1 MSEPEKRGDKPLVI
15 TDVLAAEYNALR
27 PGSGYDSE
35 TDMAALFRKAH
46 AESVPFSALCISGGG
61 IRSATFALGALQGLA
76 NRGILDQFDYLST
89 VSGGGY
95 IGSWLTAW
103 CKRAPGGLK
112 EIIPQLRP
120 DAKPAEPGAP
130 DPVAH
135 LRDYNSYLSPKLG
148 ALSADQWTL
157 AATIL
162 RNVLLNWIVLLPL
175 LMAALMLPRLYLS
188 LLVLP
193 ELMFG
198 DIVFA
203 SGAPNYGARELD
215 AISGSSLVRYG
226 LPLLSGV
233 LFATA
238 LFNTLR
244 YLPGIGNEDHTR
256 ADYLR
261 GVLAPLVVAVLA
273 YLAFDSLYY
282 LGSSYTEQSS
292 LSGQM
297 LATLVPTA
305 LAWLAYLVAGK
316 SPSRMRV
323 LFGPLSLAIF
333 LMAAGTGIAIW
344 ATSNFLLWSPN
355 PDTAMSWPEYLT
367 LAPPAILLGYVSG
380 TVLFVGLSSRSLKDE
395 DREWMSRNV
404 AGLLMFCAVWLIACS
419 TVLIAPKWVVD
430 WEAWTPKVLAAAGVL
445 SAWASAFGSA
455 LVANNAPR
463 GAAKP
468 GKAWTAAAL
477 AVKAAPAIFILSLAI
492 ALALA
497 TNILLYGLHLLPGIA
512 DLPEMN
518 LLAVGGAQVT
528 WQDHYAVLSRSS
540 PAIVVALFL
549 SLLAISWIL
558 ARYVNINTFSLH
570 GMYRD
575 RLVRAYL
582 GASNPKRK
590 ANKFTGFARDDD
602 FAVNELDPCQKP
614 LHVLNLTLNL
624 VAANRLA
631 WQQRKAQTFTV
642 SPLHC
647 GNFEL
652 GYRPA
657 SRYGGKGGISLGTA
671 AAISGAAASPNMGYR
686 STPATGFIM
695 TLLNARL
702 GSWLGNPGA
711 AGARTWQHE
720 GPRSAVRSLVKEA
733 LGLTSNQNEYVYLSD
748 GGHFENL
755 GLYEMVLRRCRRI
768 VVLDSGCDPEFVFDD
783 LGNALRK
790 IRIDLGIPIAFED
803 GSMQRLRA
811 RHSRCALAA
820 IRYSAAD
827 AAAPDGWL
835 LYVKPMLLGS
845 EPPDVANYGC
855 SHPDFPHQS
864 TNNQW
869 FDESQTESYRMLG
882 LTTLE
887 EICGGWN
894 GGSLDDLHG
903 HVARAYLNSCKPTS
917 METS

>member
-1 MSEPEKRGDKPLVI
+1 VSKPENQGGKHLVM
-15 TDVLAAEYNALR
+15 TEVLAAEYDTLR
-27 PGSGYDSE
+27 PGRGYDS
-35 TDMAALFRKAH
+35 AADTASLFSKAH
-46 AESVPFSALCISGGG
+46 GESNPFSALCISGGG

-103 CKRAPGGLK
+103 CKRVPGGLK
-112 EIIPQLRP
+112 EVIPRLRS

-130 DPVAH
+130 DPIAH

-162 RNVLLNWIVLLPL
+162 RNILLNWIVLLPL
-175 LMAALMLPRLYLS
+175 LTAALMVPRLYLS

-193 ELMFG
+193 ELLFG

-203 SGAPNYGARELD
+203 GGAPHYGARELD
-215 AISGSSLVRYG
+215 AISGSLFVSYG
-226 LPLLSGV
+226 LPLLSGA

-261 GVLAPLVVAVLA
+261 GVLVPLVVAVLA
-273 YLAFDSLYY
+273 YIAFDSLYY
-282 LGSSYTEQSS
+282 LGSSFTDQSS

-297 LATLVPTA
+297 LATLVPSA
-305 LAWLAYLVAGK
+305 LAWLAYLIVGK
-316 SPSRMRV
+316 HSSSMRV

-333 LMAAGTGIAIW
+333 LMAAGMGLAIW
-344 ATSNFLLWSPN
+344 TTSNFLLWSPN

-367 LAPPAILLGYVSG
+367 LAPPAILFGYVLG

-395 DREWMSRNV
+395 DREWMSRSV
-404 AGLLMFCAVWLIACS
+404 AGVLMFCAVWLLACA
-419 TVLIAPKWVVD
+419 TVLIAPKWAVD
-430 WEAWTPKVLAAAGVL
+430 WEAWAPKVLAAAGAL

-477 AVKAAPAIFILSLAI
+477 AVKAAPAIFIVALAI
-492 ALALA
+492 ALAVA
-497 TNILLYGLHLLPGIA
+497 TNILLYAVHLLPVIGE
-512 DLPEMN
+512 LPEMK
-518 LLAVGGAQVT
+518 LLAVGGAQVP

-540 PAIVVALFL
+540 VAIVATLFV
-549 SLLAISWIL
+549 SLLAMSWIL

-602 FAVNELDPCQKP
+602 FAMHKIDHSQKP

-631 WQQRKAQTFTV
+631 WQQRKAQPFTV

-657 SRYGGKGGISLGTA
+657 SHYGGRDGISLGTA

-686 STPATGFIM
+686 SAPAVGFIM

-711 AGARTWQHE
+711 MGARTWQHE

-733 LGLTSNQNEYVYLSD
+733 FGLTSNQNEYVYLSD

-768 VVLDSGCDPEFVFDD
+768 VVLDSGCDPELAFDD

-790 IRIDLGIPIAFED
+790 IRIDLGIPIVFED
-803 GSMQRLRA
+803 ESMPRLRA
-811 RHSRCALAA
+811 RHKRCAVAA
-820 IRYSAAD
+820 IRYSAVD
-827 AAAPDGWL
+827 EAARDGWL
-835 LYVKPMLLGS
+835 VYVKPVMLGT
-845 EPPDVANYGC
+845 EPPDVANYGRL
-855 SHPDFPHQS
+855 HPDFPHQS

-887 EICGGWN
+887 EICRDWD
-894 GGSLDDLHG
+894 GGSLDDLQR
-903 HVARAYLNSCKPTS
+903 HVARVYLNPGKPIPT
-917 METS
+917 ETR